1 MSNEQNNLKS
11 LKDKGF
17 LPQGQDEKFS
27 MRLHLTGGHVEANQ
41 LRALADAA
49 EKYGA
54 GHVHITS
61 RQGAEIPFVDLDD
74 VANISEEMKNAG
86 LFGGAT
92 GQKVRGVIACQ
103 GNTVCNHG
111 LINCPEL
118 AARIDEIYF
127 GTYVPKKFKIAI
139 TGCPA
144 SCMKPQENDF
154 GIMGVVRPEWIENNC
169 VACGI
174 CEKVCKADAINID
187 KGQLDIDSSSCIFC
201 GECITSCKKDAIN
214 GAESGYA
221 IFVGGKV
228 GCFPRSCDK
237 LIELTDE
244 NHLFSIIEKT
254 LAYYRKYGQDGERFG
269 DLLDR
274 RGFAEYRDTVL

>member
-1 MSNEQNNLKS
+1 MKNN
-11 LKDKGF
+11 GF
-17 LPQGQDEKFS
+17 LPQKLDNKFS
-27 MRLHLTGGHVEANQ
+27 MCTHLVGGCVEANQ
-41 LRALADAA
+41 LRALTDAA
-49 EKYGA
+49 EKYVA

-61 RQGAEIPFVDLDD
+61 RQGAEIPFVDMDD
-74 VANISEEMKNAG
+74 VENITEDMEDAG
-86 LFGGAT
+86 IFGGAT
-92 GQKVRGVIACQ
+92 GQKVRGVVACQ
-103 GNTVCNHG
+103 GITVCNHG

-127 GTYVPKKFKIAI
+127 GTYASKKFKIAI

-169 VACGI
+169 VACGL
-174 CEKVCKADAINID
+174 CEKICKADAISID
-187 KGQLDIDSSSCIFC
+187 NGQLDIDSNSCIFC
-201 GECITSCKKDAIN
+201 GECISSCKKSAIN

-228 GCFPRSCDK
+228 GRFPRSCDK
-237 LIELTDE
+237 PIEFTDE
-244 NHLFSIIEKT
+244 NRLFSILEKT

>member
-1 MSNEQNNLKS
+1 MSNEKNNLKS
-11 LKDKGF
+11 LKNNGF
-17 LPQGQDEKFS
+17 LPQKQDNKFS
-27 MRLHLTGGHVEANQ
+27 MRTHLVGGYVEANQ

-54 GHVHITS
+54 GHIHITS

-74 VANISEEMKNAG
+74 VANISEEMKYSG
-86 LFGGAT
+86 LFGGAS
-92 GQKVRGVIACQ
+92 GQKVRGVVSCQ

-154 GIMGVVRPEWIENNC
+154 GIMGVVRPEWVENNC
-169 VACGI
+169 VACGL
-174 CEKVCKADAINID
+174 CEKVCKAGAITID
-187 KGQLDIDSSSCIFC
+187 NGQVDIDSNSCIYC
-201 GECITSCKKDAIN
+201 GECITSCKKDAIL
-214 GAESGYA
+214 GVESGYT

-228 GCFPRSCDK
+228 GRFPRACDK

-244 NHLFSIIEKT
+244 QSLFSILEKT

-274 RGFAEYRDTVL
+274 RGFAEYRDAVL